1 VLVAEA
7 LVPLHMAAQGALEVL
22 GGQLV
27 ATERLLFLVIRVAV
41 AVRQAQPS
49 LVTQTL
55 LGKALALG

>member
-1 VLVAEA
+1 M
-7 LVPLHMAAQGALEVL
+7 PFHMAAQGALEVL

-27 ATERLLFLVIRVAV
+27 ATERLLLFLVIRVAV

-55 LGKALALG
+55 LGKALELG

>member
-1 VLVAEA
+1 M
-7 LVPLHMAAQGALEVL
+7 PFHMAAQGALEVL

-49 LVTQTL
+49 QATQTL
-55 LGKALALG
+55 LGKALELG